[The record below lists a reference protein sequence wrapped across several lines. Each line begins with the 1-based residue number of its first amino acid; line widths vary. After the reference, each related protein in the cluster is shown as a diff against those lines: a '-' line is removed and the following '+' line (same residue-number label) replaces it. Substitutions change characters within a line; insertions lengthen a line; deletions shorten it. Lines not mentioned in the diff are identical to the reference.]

1 MAEIKA
7 AEVQKLRMQ
16 TGAGMMDCK
25 KALIE
30 SGGDFEKAIDYLR
43 KKGQKVATK
52 RADKDANEGIVL
64 AKTNTEKT
72 FAVNLMLNCETDF
85 VAKNKEFS
93 DFVEN
98 IVDTAIAKRAKSLEE
113 LKAMDLNGRSVD
125 DNITDMIGKI
135 GEKIEVNHYD
145 VVEAASVF
153 AYIHQGNRLATT
165 VGFNKAD
172 TANIEDIGHEIAMQ
186 IAAMNPVAIDK
197 DNVDP
202 TIVEREI
209 EIGKEQARQEGKPEA
224 ILEKIAMG
232 KLNKF
237 YKENTLLN
245 QNFVRD
251 TKMTVRQYLAGVD
264 KDLKITSFTRLMLGE

>member
-30 SGGDFEKAIDYLR
+30 SDGDFEKAIDYLR
-43 KKGQKVATK
+43 KKGQKVAVK

-64 AKTNTEKT
+64 AKTNSEKT
-72 FAVNLMLNCETDF
+72 FAVNLMVNCETDF
-85 VAKNKEFS
+85 VANTKEFG
-93 DFVEN
+93 DFVES
-98 IVDTAIAKRAKSLEE
+98 IIDTAIAKGAKTIEE
-113 LKAMDLNGRSVD
+113 LKALDLNGRSVD
-125 DNITDMIGKI
+125 ENLTDMIGKI
-135 GEKIEVNHYD
+135 GEKVEVNHYEII
-145 VVEAASVF
+145 EAASVF
-153 AYIHQGNRLATT
+153 AYNHQGNRLATT

-172 TANIEDIGHEIAMQ
+172 VTDMDDIGHEVAMQ
-186 IAAMNPVAIDK
+186 IAAMNPVAIDR
-197 DNVDP
+197 DDVDP
-202 TIVEREI
+202 AIVEREI
-209 EIGKEQARQEGKPEA
+209 EIGKDQARQEGKPEH
-224 ILEKIAMG
+224 IIEKIAMG

-251 TKMTVRQYLAGVD
+251 TKVTVRQYLENCD
-264 KDLKITSFTRLMLGE
+264 KKLKVTAFNRLMLGA

>member
-30 SGGDFEKAIDYLR
+30 SDGDFEKAIDYLR
-43 KKGQKVATK
+43 KKGQKVAVK

-64 AKTNTEKT
+64 AKTNSEKT
-72 FAVNLMLNCETDF
+72 FAVNLMVNCETDF
-85 VAKNKEFS
+85 VANTKEFG
-93 DFVEN
+93 DFVES
-98 IVDTAIAKRAKSLEE
+98 IIDTAIAKGAKTIKE
-113 LKAMDLNGRSVD
+113 LKALDLNGRSVD
-125 DNITDMIGKI
+125 ENLTDMIGKI
-135 GEKIEVNHYD
+135 GEKVEVNHYEII
-145 VVEAASVF
+145 EAASVF
-153 AYIHQGNRLATT
+153 AYNHQGNRLATT

-172 TANIEDIGHEIAMQ
+172 VTDMDDIGHEVAMQ
-186 IAAMNPVAIDK
+186 IAAMNPVAIDR
-197 DNVDP
+197 DDVDP
-202 TIVEREI
+202 AIVEREI
-209 EIGKEQARQEGKPEA
+209 EIGKDQARQEGKPEH
-224 ILEKIAMG
+224 IIEKIAMG

-251 TKMTVRQYLAGVD
+251 TKVTVRQYLENCD
-264 KDLKITSFTRLMLGE
+264 KELKVTAFNRLMLGA